1 MAYTTIDDPTIYF
14 NTVLFTGTASGNKA
28 VTGVGFQP
36 DFVWTKNR
44 VDAYGHNLY
53 DSVRGTGK
61 YLQSNGNSAES
72 SSATSMV
79 SFDSDGFT
87 VGTGDNVQY
96 SSNNGVSWNWKAGT
110 AFSND
115 ASATG
120 IGSIDSSGSI
130 NTTAGFSIITY
141 TGTGSSATVGHG
153 LGAVPKAILFKKT
166 SGAQGWGVYH
176 AGVGN
181 TGALRL
187 DGTDA
192 TDTTSNYF
200 NNTSPTSSVFTVN
213 TNNSVNNSGG
223 TMLAYCFAEKK
234 GYSKFGNYTGNGGSS
249 GVNNADGTFVFTGFS
264 PAWIMIKRTDSAQ
277 QWGIADSK
285 RDVDNPVQHH
295 LFAESNQAD
304 STSSYNNFDFL
315 SNGFKL
321 RSGDQW
327 TNASGG
333 TYIYMAF
340 AESPFVSSGGIPCT
354 AR

>member
-72 SSATSMV
+72 SSATSIV

-120 IGSIDSSGSI
+120 VGSIDSSGSI

-141 TGTGSSATVGHG
+141 TGTGSAATIAHG
-153 LGAVPKAILFKKT
+153 LGVQPQMVICKSRGSANSWTIYTVDGGGGKGIFLNDSNGFDSDT
-166 SGAQGWGVYH
+166 S
-176 AGVGN
+176 
-181 TGALRL
+181 
-187 DGTDA
+187 
-192 TDTTSNYF
+192 YF
-200 NNTSPTSSVFTVN
+200 NNAEASTTTFPVGSANN
-213 TNNSVNNSGG
+213 TNKSSTNFI
-223 TMLAYCFAEKK
+223 AYCFANVK
-234 GYSKFGNYTGNGGSS
+234 GYSKIGSYKGNGNANGTFIYTG
-249 GVNNADGTFVFTGFS
+249 FR
-264 PAWIMIKRTDSAQ
+264 PAWFMVKKTSASGDSWVIIDNKRFPHNYVDKF
-277 QWGIADSK
+277 IYADEA
-285 RDVDNPVQHH
+285 D
-295 LFAESNQAD
+295 AESGSAERLD
-304 STSSYNNFDFL
+304 LL
-315 SNGFKL
+315 SNGIKIRATHSFINT
-321 RSGDQW
+321 SG
-327 TNASGG
+327 A
-333 TYIYMAF
+333 TYLFMAF
-340 AESPFVSSGGIPCT
+340 AESPFVNSNGIPNN